1 MTWEKRLE
9 HNPQTQEL
17 DEMTHG
23 GNVNYTAVLVLK
35 RCVQTRVMGV
45 AVQHLLLTAS
55 NRSVVADDGLW
66 IWYVAEDVYPDGTQV
81 MG

>member
-1 MTWEKRLE
+1 
-9 HNPQTQEL
+9 
-17 DEMTHG
+17 
-23 GNVNYTAVLVLK
+23 
-35 RCVQTRVMGV
+35 MGV
-45 AVQHLLLTAS
+45 AVQHVLLTAR